1 MAKSGN
7 IQCHYDSSKN
17 VHDISTVSVRYR
29 YESMTATLRS
39 MRIDHGGT
47 TNAHGPCTVRYG
59 TSTIH
64 GGSSVVKPRLSPVYT
79 FTIFGYGAAS
89 IRHDDL

>member
-17 VHDISTVSVRYR
+17 VHDISTVS
-29 YESMTATLRS
+29 LRINDDW
-39 MRIDHGGT
+39 IDHGGT
-47 TNAHGPCTVRYG
+47 ANAHGACMIRYG

-64 GGSSVVKPRLSPVYT
+64 GGSDTCQSWSSVAKPWM
-79 FTIFGYGAAS
+79 
-89 IRHDDL
+89 IRRTTVHNSW